1 MQPGQVLRLSVL
13 ERGDGKAVDAG
24 AALVLSDPL
33 PRLGQI
39 GRCVDLVDQRMDF
52 PPPGLLPSSSVS
64 CRVPGLL
71 DDGAGSFAVRTC
83 PHFRHVLTLS
93 VTFDAATQH
102 GAFPL
107 RPAFWARPASPLAGG
122 DPEPFVPTPFQSTVP
137 RSDSWHRIGRNFAR
151 AYIRTYRRVAP
162 GRALRSPL
170 LALSS
175 ASVAL
180 FQPYLPLGRYQASP
194 LVTDALP
201 HRVVRTHLGT
211 TRRNPNAFAPIVRA
225 RPFPVFGRPVHLS
238 GLLPLIT
245 TRWFSSSLSDP
256 ASRRAPC
263 PPEGRRWW
271 LQVGLSVSRLSPLC
285 LTSLSIPSIPS
296 GR

>member
-1 MQPGQVLRLSVL
+1 MNG
-13 ERGDGKAVDAG
+13 GGIA
-24 AALVLSDPL
+24 PL
-33 PRLGQI
+33 P
-39 GRCVDLVDQRMDF
+39 
-52 PPPGLLPSSSVS
+52 SVS
-64 CRVPGLL
+64 CRGLGFL
-71 DDGAGSFAVRTC
+71 DVGAGSFALRTC
-83 PHFRHVLTLS
+83 PHFRHVLTRSSTL
-93 VTFDAATQH
+93 DAATQH

-107 RPAFWARPASPLAGG
+107 RPAFWARSASSLAGD

-162 GRALRSPL
+162 GWALHSLL

-175 ASVAL
+175 ASYSSHTCPL
-180 FQPYLPLGRYQASP
+180 DDTRSRLPL
-194 LVTDALP
+194 LDALP
-201 HRVVRTHLGT
+201 HRVARTHLGAT
-211 TRRNPNAFAPIVRA
+211 GRNPNAFAPIVRA
-225 RPFPVFGRPVHLS
+225 RPFPVFGRPVHLP

-271 LQVGLSVSRLSPLC
+271 LQVSLSVSRLSPSC
-285 LTSLSIPSIPS
+285 LTSLSIPAIPS